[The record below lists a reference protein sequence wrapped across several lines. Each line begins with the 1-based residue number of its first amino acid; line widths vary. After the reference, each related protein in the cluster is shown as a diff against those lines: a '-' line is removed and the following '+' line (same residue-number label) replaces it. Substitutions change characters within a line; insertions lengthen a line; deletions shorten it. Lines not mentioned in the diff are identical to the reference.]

1 MLREWAFVLEVVSLN
16 IESLKMFC
24 LVVDEGSISQAA
36 RLSFVSQPAV
46 TRQINQLENLYGTLL
61 FDRTEGK
68 MKITE
73 TGRML
78 YPFAKT
84 IVNDFN
90 RSKEVIQQATG
101 KFNASLR
108 VGATFTIGEYLLPR
122 LLGRFKKQIP
132 EIKVTLTIK
141 NTPGVLDD
149 LSNDVIDLALVEG
162 LVENTEFVIE
172 KFAKDELI
180 LLCSPDHIWGERI
193 TIEELANERM
203 IWREATSGTR
213 LIVENMLREYG
224 VLEKIESYMEIGST
238 QAIKSAVEASLGIS
252 ILSRLAV
259 GRELEQGDLRE
270 VKIDGVHLTRN
281 LWVVNKNQRF
291 KKKAVSDFLEFIH
304 HHNPYIF
311 P

>member
-1 MLREWAFVLEVVSLN
+1 MAFAMEVVSLN

-84 IVNDFN
+84 IVHDFN

-162 LVENTEFVIE
+162 LVENTNFVIE

-213 LIVENMLREYG
+213 LIVENILSEYG

-238 QAIKSAVEASLGIS
+238 QAIKSAVEAGLGIS
-252 ILSRLAV
+252 ILSRLTV
-259 GRELEQGDLRE
+259 GKELEQGDLRQ
-270 VKIDGVHLTRN
+270 VKIEGVHLTRN

-291 KKKAVSDFLEFIH
+291 KKKTVSDFLEFIL

-311 P
+311 PQQDI